1 MRCKTFPENR
11 VEPHPAGTG
20 AESPSEWVTRWAGCI
35 PHSGRVLDLACGAG
49 RHTRHLAGL
58 GYRVEAADRDLSRLG
73 ETAHLPGVTARQADF
88 ENAPWPY
95 RAAEFSGIVVT
106 NYLHRPLFPCLLDAL
121 APGAI
126 LIYETFAAGQERY
139 GRPTNPD
146 YLLRPGEL
154 LEVARGRLRVIA
166 YEDLFVSRPSP
177 ALVQRICAVSPAG
190 AEVPAC
196 P

>member
-1 MRCKTFPENR
+1 M
-11 VEPHPAGTG
+11 EPHPAETG
-20 AESPSEWVTRWAGCI
+20 AESPSEWVARWAGCI
-35 PHSGRVLDLACGAG
+35 PRSGRVLDLACGAG

-73 ETAHLPGVTARQADF
+73 ETAHLPGVAVRQADL

-95 RAAEFSGIVVT
+95 EAAEFSGIVVT
-106 NYLHRPLFPCLLDAL
+106 NYLHRPLFPHLLASL
-121 APGAI
+121 APGGI

-166 YEDLFVSRPSP
+166 YEDVFVSRPTP